1 LDRTVF
7 VFVHRFG
14 FQTVTRGYPG
24 KVGRWCLVA
33 ARLVREKMG
42 LADRVSS
49 IVAFLRAGY
58 PAGMPAVGYA
68 PLLALLPRR
77 VSDDEIRLIIRKL
90 VPRRRPVDNVDV
102 GVEITRVTNEMPS
115 VDDIGRVQNRL
126 TGQDLN

>member
-1 LDRTVF
+1 
-7 VFVHRFG
+7 
-14 FQTVTRGYPG
+14 
-24 KVGRWCLVA
+24 
-33 ARLVREKMG
+33 MG

-77 VSDDEIRLIIRKL
+77 VSDDEIRLIIGKL